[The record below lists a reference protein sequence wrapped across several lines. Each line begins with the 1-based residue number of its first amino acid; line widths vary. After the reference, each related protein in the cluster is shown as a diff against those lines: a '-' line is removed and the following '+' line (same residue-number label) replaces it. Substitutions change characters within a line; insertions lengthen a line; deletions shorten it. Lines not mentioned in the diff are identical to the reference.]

1 MAAGSGL
8 CYTAPGLSERNQL
21 SMTEDDSRRRG
32 GAERP
37 DRRDFLRAFALGGSA
52 ALFARAGFAWP
63 GAGELPPAPA
73 RVDEDYWQAVRR
85 EFVMPAELGVLNAA
99 NLCPSP
105 AAVLEA
111 MVGSTRDMDR
121 DP

>member
-1 MAAGSGL
+1 MTGSDSQGHAGLGR
-8 CYTAPGLSERNQL
+8 C
-21 SMTEDDSRRRG
+21 
-32 GAERP
+32 

-63 GAGELPPAPA
+63 RAGDLPPAPA
-73 RVDEDYWQAVRR
+73 EADERYWESVRR
-85 EFVMPAELGVLNAA
+85 EFVMPPDLGVLNAA